1 MISLNYDGSHYAV
14 LDARKREMKKTM
26 PYYKS
31 RRILKYYPFILILL
45 TCLMSGCAKKI
56 PHFLAPEFDKRGIR
70 LVAVLPVSNQSKN
83 VEASRLFRDKV
94 LEAIYFKGYPKIPL
108 NVIDEKLSKIYKDY
122 QQPTVESVP
131 PRSVGELL
139 GVDAVLYVSLQ
150 ECDTSFLLLSAK
162 TSVSAT
168 FDLRSARTNDSLWST
183 KYGITE
189 RNFEITR
196 ERLRMQSCQVFEP
209 AMQEILNKVMQTI
222 PEGPDG

>member
-1 MISLNYDGSHYAV
+1 
-14 LDARKREMKKTM
+14 M
-26 PYYKS
+26 PDFKN
-31 RRILKYYPFILILL
+31 RRILKSYTLILILL

-56 PHFLAPEFDKRGIR
+56 PHFIAPEFEKRGIR

-83 VEASRLFRDKV
+83 IEASTLFRDKV

-108 NVIDEKLSKIYKDY
+108 NVIDEKLSKMYKDY
-122 QQPTVESVP
+122 QQPNVESVT
-131 PRSVGELL
+131 PRTVGELL
-139 GVDAVLYVSLQ
+139 GVDAVLYVTLK
-150 ECDTSFLLLSAK
+150 ECDTSFVLLYAT

-183 KYGITE
+183 KYSVTE

-209 AMQEILNKVMQTI
+209 AMQEILNKVMQAL

>member
-1 MISLNYDGSHYAV
+1 
-14 LDARKREMKKTM
+14 
-26 PYYKS
+26 
-31 RRILKYYPFILILL
+31 
-45 TCLMSGCAKKI
+45 MSN
-56 PHFLAPEFDKRGIR
+56 L
-70 LVAVLPVSNQSKN
+70 SKN

-196 ERLRMQSCQVFEP
+196 ERLRMQSC
-209 AMQEILNKVMQTI
+209 
-222 PEGPDG
+222 

>member
-1 MISLNYDGSHYAV
+1 
-14 LDARKREMKKTM
+14 M
-26 PYYKS
+26 PHDKS
-31 RRILKYYPFILILL
+31 RRILKYYPLILILL

-56 PHFLAPEFDKRGIR
+56 PHFLAPEYEKRGIR

-83 VEASRLFRDKV
+83 IEVSNLFRDKV

-108 NVIDEKLSKIYKDY
+108 NVIDEKISKMYKDY
-122 QQPTVESVP
+122 QQPSVEAVS

-139 GVDAVLYVSLQ
+139 GVDAVLYVTIK
-150 ECDTSFLLLSAK
+150 ECDTSFVLLYAK

-183 KYGITE
+183 KYSVTE
-189 RNFEITR
+189 RNFEITK
-196 ERLRMQSCQVFEP
+196 ERLRMRSCQVFEP
-209 AMQEILNKVMQTI
+209 AMQEILNQVMQTL

>member
-1 MISLNYDGSHYAV
+1 
-14 LDARKREMKKTM
+14 M

-31 RRILKYYPFILILL
+31 RNILKYYPFILILL
-45 TCLMSGCAKKI
+45 TFLVSGCAKKI
-56 PHFLAPEFDKRGIR
+56 PHFLAPEYEKRGIR

-83 VEASRLFRDKV
+83 MEASSMFRDKV

-108 NVIDEKLSKIYKDY
+108 NVIDEKLSKLYKNY
-122 QQPTVESVP
+122 QQPSVESVV

-139 GVDAVLYVSLQ
+139 GVDAVLYVTLN
-150 ECDTSFLLLSAK
+150 ECDTSFVLLSAK

-183 KYGITE
+183 KYSVSE
-189 RNFEITR
+189 RNFEITK
-196 ERLRMQSCQVFEP
+196 ERLRMKSCQVFEP
-209 AMQEILNKVMQTI
+209 AMQEILDKVMQTI

>member
-1 MISLNYDGSHYAV
+1 
-14 LDARKREMKKTM
+14 M
-26 PYYKS
+26 PYHKS
-31 RRILKYYPFILILL
+31 RHILKYYPFIFILMAFL
-45 TCLMSGCAKKI
+45 VSGCAKKI
-56 PHFLAPEFDKRGIR
+56 PHFLVPEFEKRGIR

-83 VEASRLFRDKV
+83 MEASSLFRDKV

-122 QQPTVESVP
+122 QQPSVESIT

-150 ECDTSFLLLSAK
+150 ECDTSFVLLSAK

-183 KYGITE
+183 KYSFTE
-189 RNFEITR
+189 RNFEITK
-196 ERLRMQSCQVFEP
+196 ERLKMKSCQVFEP
-209 AMQEILNKVMQTI
+209 AMQEILKQVMQTL